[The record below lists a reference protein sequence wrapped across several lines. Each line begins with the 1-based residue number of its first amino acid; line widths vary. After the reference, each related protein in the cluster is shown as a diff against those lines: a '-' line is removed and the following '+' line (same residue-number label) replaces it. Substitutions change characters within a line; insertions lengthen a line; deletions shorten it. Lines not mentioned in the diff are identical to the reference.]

1 MLTMTLMAI
10 TMNIMFIMTNHP
22 MMMMIT
28 IITQTLMICT
38 ISGMIM
44 ESFWLSYLLFLVML
58 GGMMVLF
65 MYITSIAS
73 NEMLNFNK
81 NISVFVVLLLM
92 IIMSINIDKYMTSS
106 DMNNS
111 EMYVFNQMINIKEM
125 SEMMKKLYNKPTY
138 IMSLMMMMY
147 LLFTMIVVIK
157 IINIK
162 KGPMRKMT
170 YE

>member
-1 MLTMTLMAI
+1 MTF
-10 TMNIMFIMTNHP
+10 TVNFMFIMTNHP
-22 MMMMIT
+22 MMMMMT
-28 IITQTLMICT
+28 ILMQTLMICT

-44 ESFWLSYLLFLVML
+44 ESFWLSYLLFLIML

-81 NISVFVVLLLM
+81 NFIKLVMLSLIT
-92 IIMSINIDKYMTSS
+92 IIIINIYIDKSMTIME
-106 DMNNS
+106 MNNS
-111 EMYVFNQMINIKEM
+111 EMHMFNQMINIMET
-125 SEMMKKLYNKPTY
+125 SELMKKLYNKPTY
-138 IMSLMMMMY
+138 MMSLMMMMY
-147 LLFTMIVVIK
+147 LLFTMIIVIK

-162 KGPMRKMT
+162 QGPIRKMT

>member
-1 MLTMTLMAI
+1 MLATTSMAFLMN
-10 TMNIMFIMTNHP
+10 MMFIMTSHP
-22 MMMMIT
+22 MTMVIT
-28 IITQTLMICT
+28 ILMQTLMICT

-44 ESFWLSYLLFLVML
+44 ESFWLSYLLFLIML

-73 NEMLNFNK
+73 NEMLKFNM
-81 NISVFVVLLLM
+81 NIITIMLVSITIM
-92 IIMSINIDKYMTSS
+92 ISINIDKYMVFYDS
-106 DMNNS
+106 NNS
-111 EMYVFNQMINIKEM
+111 EMCSFNQMINIKET
-125 SEMMKKLYNKPTY
+125 SELMKKLYNQPTY
-138 IMSLMMMMY
+138 IMSMMMMVY

-162 KGPMRKMT
+162 QGPVRKTT